1 MKFGLKVVLVF
12 FFPFSR
18 KIKKQKQKN
27 KQNKTKQK
35 TEYLSGI
42 NSYLTTYMYLHA
54 KTIIL
59 SLDIWKME
67 YM

>member
-1 MKFGLKVVLVF
+1 MKFGLKVVLGF
-12 FFPFSR
+12 FSPFFTQNQ
-18 KIKKQKQKN
+18 KKKN
-27 KQNKTKQK
+27 NKKTKQNKTK
-35 TEYLSGI
+35 EYFSGI
-42 NSYLTTYMYLHA
+42 NSYLTTYLHA